1 MQPELPCPEESV
13 YSDDFSTL
21 SKLDIASTHDSQAAK
36 PKDEEEGSSVVLKT
50 APVDEEESYAEDFSV
65 EDTTTRVA
73 EVKSPL
79 MSTESATLQVK
90 EPDPE
95 LKTTS
100 DGEDY
105 AEDFSSVES
114 QSDLKDVIHAEEMRS
129 VPIEPISSLVPLAI
143 TVNDEPDTLT
153 VGASDID
160 IGTKEEVASPIS
172 GIEQAITAEDLDV
185 TTAYDEDFS
194 AEEDSITAPS
204 ISLERLALQ
213 LKDDRDD
220 RDQKTQEDHIV
231 SALVDE
237 LVLKEDVLPESRILD
252 EPTYQVET
260 VVNQKQEEDRGDDE
274 FEKLPSDL
282 REDISD
288 NMAIGNEAEAMANT
302 SIAPDILPVATE
314 ANEEDE
320 KSYASDFS
328 SVTDIKVREVTTT
341 DEDVKIIPV
350 PLEEKAV
357 TVTSPQQSAP
367 PVKEVKYLTVMLE
380 NFHAHD
386 LKDTGSFLNKQDPAL
401 SLQIGS
407 QNFHTKR
414 CVCTSIVFQ
423 LNYFNIVSIVL

>member
-50 APVDEEESYAEDFSV
+50 APVDEEESYTEDFSV
-65 EDTTTRVA
+65 EDTTTRIA
-73 EVKSPL
+73 EVKSLL

-90 EPDPE
+90 EPEPE

-129 VPIEPISSLVPLAI
+129 VPIEPISSFVPLTI

-172 GIEQAITAEDLDV
+172 GIEKAITAEDLDV

-231 SALVDE
+231 SALADE

-252 EPTYQVET
+252 EPACQVET

-288 NMAIGNEAEAMANT
+288 NMMANT
-302 SIAPDILPVATE
+302 SIVPDILPVATE

-320 KSYASDFS
+320 KFYASDFS
-328 SVTDIKVREVTTT
+328 SVTDIKVREVTTI
-341 DEDVKIIPV
+341 DEDVKLISV

-407 QNFHTKR
+407 QNFHTMR

-423 LNYFNIVSIVL
+423 LNDFNIVSIVL

>member
-50 APVDEEESYAEDFSV
+50 APVDEEESYTEDFSV

-79 MSTESATLQVK
+79 VSTESATLQVK
-90 EPDPE
+90 EPEPE

-129 VPIEPISSLVPLAI
+129 VPISSLVPLAI

-160 IGTKEEVASPIS
+160 IGTKEKVASPIS
-172 GIEQAITAEDLDV
+172 GIEKAITAEDLDM

-194 AEEDSITAPS
+194 AEEDSISAPS

-231 SALVDE
+231 SALADE
-237 LVLKEDVLPESRILD
+237 LVLKEDVLPESRILE
-252 EPTYQVET
+252 EPTCQVDI

-282 REDISD
+282 RKDISD
-288 NMAIGNEAEAMANT
+288 NIATGNEAEAMANT
-302 SIAPDILPVATE
+302 SITPDIVPVATK

-328 SVTDIKVREVTTT
+328 PVTDIKVREVTTT

-386 LKDTGSFLNKQDPAL
+386 LKDTGTFLNKQDPAL

-414 CVCTSIVFQ
+414 CVCTSIVF
-423 LNYFNIVSIVL
+423 

>member
-36 PKDEEEGSSVVLKT
+36 LTDEEEGSSVVLKT
-50 APVDEEESYAEDFSV
+50 APVNEEESYTEDFSV

-79 MSTESATLQVK
+79 ISTESATLQVK
-90 EPDPE
+90 EPEPE

-114 QSDLKDVIHAEEMRS
+114 QSDLIHAEEMRS
-129 VPIEPISSLVPLAI
+129 VPIEPISSLVPLTI

-172 GIEQAITAEDLDV
+172 GIEKAITAEDLDV

-194 AEEDSITAPS
+194 AEEDSISAPS

-231 SALVDE
+231 SALADE

-252 EPTYQVET
+252 EPTCQVET

-302 SIAPDILPVATE
+302 SITPDILPVATE

-320 KSYASDFS
+320 KSYTSDFS

-341 DEDVKIIPV
+341 DEDVKITPV

-367 PVKEVKYLTVMLE
+367 PVKEVKFLTVMLE

-407 QNFHTKR
+407 QNFHTMR

-423 LNYFNIVSIVL
+423 LNDFNIVSIVL